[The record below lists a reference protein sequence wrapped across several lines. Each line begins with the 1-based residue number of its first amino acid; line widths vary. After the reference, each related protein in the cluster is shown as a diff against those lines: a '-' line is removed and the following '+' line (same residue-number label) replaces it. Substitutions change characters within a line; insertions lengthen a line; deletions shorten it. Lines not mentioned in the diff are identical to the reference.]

1 MVIKI
6 AIDGSEITGNSKVL
20 NNLRGNGYED
30 VNINIKNTKIKDES
44 MVLEN
49 VDLTSIMSSLETTL
63 KNSNTMNREHI
74 LLREILV
81 YKDNDSNILRNKLL
95 KHLTEFSQGV
105 LASIVANYFS
115 K

>member
-30 VNINIKNTKIKDES
+30 VNINIKNTKIKDKS

-49 VDLTSIMSSLETTL
+49 VDLTSLMSSLETTL

-81 YKDNDSNILRNKLL
+81 YKDSDSNILRNKLL
-95 KHLTEFSQGV
+95 KHLTEFYQGV